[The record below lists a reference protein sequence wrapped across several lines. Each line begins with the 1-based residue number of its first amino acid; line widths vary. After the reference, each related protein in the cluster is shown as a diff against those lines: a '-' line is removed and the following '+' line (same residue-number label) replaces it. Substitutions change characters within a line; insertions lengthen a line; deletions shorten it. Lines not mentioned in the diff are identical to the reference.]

1 LWQTWAVTNV
11 ILFIAM
17 KITTVVM
24 EFLLMIF
31 PCMKEKWWGIHY
43 IDVCMCRRVC
53 MSNVNLIWRARS
65 TNLLLPLL
73 DDDDNDDDD
82 AWKSSIVECNNV

>member
-1 LWQTWAVTNV
+1 
-11 ILFIAM
+11 M
-17 KITTVVM
+17 YERKVV
-24 EFLLMIF
+24 
-31 PCMKEKWWGIHY
+31 GYTY

-53 MSNVNLIWRARS
+53 MSNANLIWRARS

-73 DDDDNDDDD
+73 DDDDDDDD